1 MTFVASPTKVLS
13 IYEKTG
19 DIGLLRQPTLIKVR
33 VPIIVPQTVVE
44 KKRFLLAGRRRGH
57 RIEKSDEWNQLLQ
70 DFRKYVLSLDYATG
84 NQIDNTLVDED
95 ELVQIEKEIVSEMYF
110 RHHKDVRVEGG
121 MVVAEVRD
129 HMDPIK
135 IPLAEVSGVHN

>member
-1 MTFVASPTKVLS
+1 MTFVARPTKVLS

>member
-1 MTFVASPTKVLS
+1 M
-13 IYEKTG
+13 
-19 DIGLLRQPTLIKVR
+19 
-33 VPIIVPQTVVE
+33 PIIVPQTVVE